1 MGTASGDGPLVGRER
16 ELQELLE
23 SLADAMRRHGGVHLV
38 IGDPGVGKTRL
49 AAALGEHAKNAGA
62 AVVWTRGWDRAA
74 PAYWPWVEVVRSLCR
89 GVDGDVLR
97 RELGASV
104 YELLRLA
111 PELIERLPP
120 PLRLFSV
127 TAGPET
133 SEIARFSLFDALVAL
148 LRARSAERPV
158 VVLIDDL
165 QSVDESSLL
174 ALDFVSRMLRDAA
187 VLIVATMHERTPRR
201 TPGVQAALANIAR
214 AGRRLV
220 LGGLTREAIAEL
232 VELTSGASAPARL
245 AQAVHAVT
253 EGNPFFARE
262 VLALL
267 LAEGRLDDPPE
278 ELPLPDGVRET
289 IRRRLEPLAPDALD
303 TLGLAA
309 IIGRTFSLPA
319 LERASPLDRDSV
331 LAALDAATD
340 LGLVVAVPST
350 LGQYRFG
357 HGLIRETL
365 LAGTPAAVRMG
376 AHRAVGE
383 ALEQVYR
390 GAIESHLAELAHH
403 FLAAA
408 PRGDLAKAV
417 HYAERAAQ
425 RALDDL
431 AYEQAATLFGQ
442 ALEALELLPAD
453 VPRRAALLL
462 GLGTAESRAGR
473 PTARATFEAA
483 VAAARTIGADEIL
496 ARAALGIAP
505 FALTPGYVD
514 DAHIALLGEALERV
528 GPGDSPLRVRLLG
541 SLAVALYWSDTG
553 PRRAELAREALDMAR
568 RLRDDP
574 TLVFAFSC
582 AQLATTGPDT
592 TAQSA
597 RWLKRLFSI
606 SDRAGE
612 NVMTLAARSRYV
624 DVLLELDQL
633 AAADMA
639 IETLERLADEA
650 RDRLAAAFVPLHRA
664 RRAALEGRFEDAHA
678 LVDEV
683 AAISNELSATTI
695 PITIASQRVVLKWL
709 QEGAAAIGEQ
719 VRAYADG
726 APAQPCWRAGLAAS
740 LAAGGRAEEARLE
753 YERLAADGFATVPRD
768 NLWLATM
775 ALLTET
781 VAALELRGG
790 AAAIYAELAPFA
802 ARNIVLPTSAFLGPA
817 EMWLGILARVQGRH
831 AKALEHL
838 AAARTSAT
846 RNGART
852 CLMRIA
858 VEEATALLAVDRAEE
873 RERAAALL
881 EQTAASCE
889 DMRLHA
895 MLARIAP
902 LQARV
907 AAAPPAAALAPTPAA
922 NVERVTTL
930 RRIGD
935 VWMIDD
941 GSGPLHISDARGV
954 RLLALLLER
963 PGREVHSLE
972 LVAAVD
978 RMSAEPSGPAP
989 SAGQEA
995 AGGSG
1000 LQRGTGPVLDA
1011 AAKSSYRARIAAL
1024 GDEIAEATRRG
1035 DEKRAARARTE
1046 REFVTRELE
1055 RALGIRGRDR
1065 DANSDAE
1072 RARVNVTRAIR
1083 SAIKRIAGYDAEL
1096 GAELKAAVRTG
1107 AFCAYEPDPR
1117 RPRRWRIEDGTPR

>member
-1 MGTASGDGPLVGRER
+1 VGSALGDGPLVGRER

-23 SLADAMRRHGGVHLV
+23 SLADATRGHGGVHLV

-49 AAALGEHAKNAGA
+49 AAALGEHAKNVGA

-111 PELIERLPP
+111 PELVERLPP
-120 PLRLFSV
+120 PLRLFSA
-127 TAGPET
+127 TAGAET

-165 QSVDESSLL
+165 QSVDEGSLL

-187 VLIVATMHERTPRR
+187 VLLVVTMHERTPRR

-214 AGRRLV
+214 AGPRLV
-220 LGGLTREAIAEL
+220 LAGLERDAIAEL
-232 VELTSGASAPARL
+232 IALTSGAPASARL
-245 AQAVHAVT
+245 AQTIHAVT

-262 VLALL
+262 ILALL

-289 IRRRLEPLAPDALD
+289 IRRRLEPLAPDALE

-309 IIGRTFSLPA
+309 VIGRTFSLPA
-319 LERASPLDRDSV
+319 LERASPLDRDGV
-331 LAALDAATD
+331 LAALDAAGD

-365 LAGTPAAVRMG
+365 LVGMPAAVRIG

-417 HYAERAAQ
+417 DYAQRAAQ

-431 AYEQAATLFGQ
+431 AYEQAAALFAH

-473 PTARATFEAA
+473 PAARATFEAA
-483 VAAARTIGADEIL
+483 VAVARTIGADEIL

-514 DAHIALLGEALERV
+514 DAHVALLGEALERI
-528 GPGDSPLRVRLLG
+528 GPVDSALRVRLLG

-574 TLVFAFSC
+574 TLVFAFSS

-592 TAQSA
+592 TEQSA
-597 RWLKRLFSI
+597 RWLTRLFAI

-612 NVMTLAARSRYV
+612 TVMTLAARSRHV
-624 DVLLELDQL
+624 DVLLELAQL

-639 IETLERLADEA
+639 IETLERLANDS
-650 RDRLAAAFVPLHRA
+650 RDRLAAAFVRLHRA

-683 AAISNELSATTI
+683 AARSDELSASTI
-695 PITIASQRVVLKWL
+695 PITIASQRVVLTWL
-709 QEGAAAIGEQ
+709 QHGSAAIGEQ

-740 LAAGGRAEEARLE
+740 LAASGRAEEARLE
-753 YERLAADGFATVPRD
+753 YERLVADGFAALPRD
-768 NLWLATM
+768 NLWLAAM

-781 VAALELRGG
+781 VASLELRGG
-790 AAAIYAELAPFA
+790 AAAVYAELAPFA
-802 ARNIVLPTSAFLGPA
+802 GRNIVLPTSAFLGPVD
-817 EMWLGILARVQGRH
+817 MWLGILARVQGRH

-838 AAARTSAT
+838 SAARTSAT

-858 VEEATALLAVDRAEE
+858 VEEATALLEEGGAE
-873 RERAAALL
+873 RVRAAELL
-881 EQTAASCE
+881 ERTAASCE
-889 DMRLHA
+889 DMGLHV

-902 LQARV
+902 LRARL
-907 AAAPPAAALAPTPAA
+907 AAAVPAAAVAATPAA
-922 NVERVTTL
+922 AAGRVTTL
-930 RRIGD
+930 QRIGD

-941 GSGPLHISDARGV
+941 GRGPLHISDARGV
-954 RLLALLLER
+954 RLLALLLAR

-978 RMSAEPSGPAP
+978 RMSPPPSGAAR
-989 SAGQEA
+989 SGGQEA
-995 AGGSG
+995 AGSAAP
-1000 LQRGTGPVLDA
+1000 QHGTGPVLDA
-1011 AAKSSYRARIAAL
+1011 AAKSAYRSRIAAL
-1024 GDEIAEATRRG
+1024 GDEIAEAVRRG
-1035 DEKRAARARTE
+1035 DEQRAARARTE

-1055 RALGIRGRDR
+1055 RALGMRG
-1065 DANSDAE
+1065 SDSEAGTHAE

-1083 SAIKRIAGYDAEL
+1083 SAIKRIAGYNPEL
-1096 GAELKAAVRTG
+1096 GAELRAAVRTG

-1117 RPRRWRIEDGTPR
+1117 RPRRWRIEDGAPR